1 MGCVYSLKG
10 GVDDELSL
18 GRGGFTTT
26 KSLDFVEIFVVCI
39 LFLGGFVVCFE
50 KQSPNT
56 ISQGIC
62 IVIFSLDVQLGRL

>member
-1 MGCVYSLKG
+1 MGCIYSLKG

-39 LFLGGFVVCFE
+39 LFWGLLLFVLRSKAPTLYPKAFV
-50 KQSPNT
+50 
-56 ISQGIC
+56 
-62 IVIFSLDVQLGRL
+62 